1 MQRNTASSQGLE
13 FLGHRKPIDPSFARQ
28 VECSSQPPVLG
39 LIFAYMA
46 SLLLRTFLYDVT
58 LPDPWTMAAV
68 TLLLVVGGIGCL
80 QHSSAP

>member
-1 MQRNTASSQGLE
+1 MLIA
-13 FLGHRKPIDPSFARQ
+13 
-28 VECSSQPPVLG
+28 PPVLG